1 MALKI
6 SDIKKKFKVDSKA
19 KILDSKNITVA
30 DMRVKA
36 VRAID
41 RHIDKYIDYKDV
53 SGRVTR
59 LSRNTDDPDLV
70 ACHLVY
76 GNTRIDIDGNESVVI
91 GREEEKA
98 FFEYIKK
105 EITAGSMDDTLR
117 AASIA
122 ASARLT
128 SSRNKRK

>member
-6 SDIKKKFKVDSKA
+6 SDIKKKFKVDTKA

>member
-1 MALKI
+1 
-6 SDIKKKFKVDSKA
+6 
-19 KILDSKNITVA
+19 
-30 DMRVKA
+30 
-36 VRAID
+36 
-41 RHIDKYIDYKDV
+41 
-53 SGRVTR
+53 
-59 LSRNTDDPDLV
+59 
-70 ACHLVY
+70 VY

>member
-6 SDIKKKFKVDSKA
+6 SDIKKKFKVDTKA

-41 RHIDKYIDYKDV
+41 RHIDKYIDHKDV